1 VQEARVN
8 SLNFTAPRLGEAKIT
23 SPLKMST
30 KIGDNMANYVKDDEF
45 ILYNIDAKPG
55 KYTLEYTS
63 RDLLEKAGPREK
75 IFFSP
80 GHVHAGIVTC
90 GGLCPGLNNVIRSL
104 VRTLW
109 YSYGIHRISG
119 IRNGY
124 RGFLPQYGIPV
135 MPLDPDIVDDI
146 HTKGGTILGSS
157 RGSADIEAIC
167 DSIERM
173 NLNMLFTIGGDGT
186 QHGAYYIAEELE
198 RRNQKISIIGIPK
211 TIDNDLSFIQ
221 KSFGFETA
229 VSEAVAA
236 VSSAHTEAHDAINGI
251 GLVKVMGRESGFIA
265 ANTAMAINDVN
276 FVLIPEIDFDLEG
289 AKGLF
294 AALKRRLEL
303 RNHAVILV
311 AEGAGQHYVESE
323 EEKDLSGNKV
333 LGDIGL
339 FLKNAFR
346 EYFEKQRME
355 VNIKY
360 IDPSY
365 MIRSAPAN
373 PNDSIYCAR
382 LGTHAVHAA
391 MSGRTKTLISMV
403 NNTFVHLPIEIAI
416 NKRNT
421 VDPEGP
427 LWRDVIGATHQP
439 MLFKND

>member
-1 VQEARVN
+1 VG
-8 SLNFTAPRLGEAKIT
+8 SLDFSVPRLGEAKIL
-23 SPLKMST
+23 SPIKMST
-30 KIGDNMANYVKDDEF
+30 IAGDLIANYVRDDEF

-55 KYTLEYTS
+55 SYSYEYTAQ
-63 RDLLEKAGPREK
+63 DLLEKAGPREK
-75 IFFSP
+75 IYFSP

-90 GGLCPGLNNVIRSL
+90 GGLCPGLNNVIRAI

-109 YSYGIHRISG
+109 HSYGIHRISG

-124 RGFLPQYGIPV
+124 RGFLPEYGIPV

-157 RGSADIEAIC
+157 RGGSDVEAIC
-167 DSIERM
+167 DSLERM

-186 QHGAYYIAEELE
+186 QHGAFAIAEELE
-198 RRNQKISIIGIPK
+198 RRNLKIAVIGIPK

-229 VSEAVAA
+229 VSEAVYA

-265 ANTAMAINDVN
+265 ASTALANNEVN

-289 AKGLF
+289 SMGLL
-294 AALKRRLEL
+294 AAVEERLKR

-311 AEGAGQHYVESE
+311 AEGAGQRFLEESE
-323 EEKDLSGNKV
+323 TSDASGNRK
-333 LGDIGL
+333 LSDIGL
-339 FLKNAFR
+339 FLRQELKR
-346 EYFEKQRME
+346 YFAERKIE
-355 VNIKY
+355 ANIKY

-382 LGTHAVHAA
+382 LGTNAVHAA
-391 MSGRTKTLISMV
+391 MSGRTKTLISLV
-403 NNTFVHLPIEIAI
+403 NDIFVHLPIEIAI
-416 NKRNT
+416 NKRNA
-421 VDPEGP
+421 VDPEGS
-427 LWRDVIGATHQP
+427 LWRDVVGATHQP
-439 MLFKND
+439 AIMKNL

>member
-1 VQEARVN
+1 MDT
-8 SLNFTAPRLGEAKIT
+8 LNFTVPRLGEAKIS
-23 SPLKMST
+23 SPIKMST
-30 KIGDNMANYVKDDEF
+30 IAGDKIANYVRDDEF

-55 KYTLEYTS
+55 HFEQEY
-63 RDLLEKAGPREK
+63 RNEDLLEKAGPREK
-75 IFFSP
+75 IYFSP

-90 GGLCPGLNNVIRSL
+90 GGLCPGLNNVIRAI

-109 YSYGIHRISG
+109 HGYGIHRISG

-124 RGFLPQYGIPV
+124 RGFLPEYGIPV

-146 HTKGGTILGSS
+146 HQKGGTILGSS
-157 RGSADIEAIC
+157 RGGSDIDAIC

-186 QHGAYYIAEELE
+186 QHGALKIAEELE
-198 RRNQKISIIGIPK
+198 RRNLNIAVIGIPK

-229 VSEAVAA
+229 VSEAVSA

-265 ANTAMAINDVN
+265 AYTALAINDVN

-289 AKGLF
+289 ENGLF
-294 AALKRRLEL
+294 NIIRERLEK
-303 RNHAVILV
+303 RHHAVLLV
-311 AEGAGQHYVESE
+311 AEGAGQRYLDMTEK
-323 EEKDLSGNKV
+323 KDLSGNKR

-339 FLKNAFR
+339 YLK
-346 EYFEKQRME
+346 EELKSYFESIGTE

-391 MSGRTKTLISMV
+391 MAGRTKILISLV

-421 VDPEGP
+421 VDPEGS

-439 MLFKND
+439 AVMKN

>member
-1 VQEARVN
+1 
-8 SLNFTAPRLGEAKIT
+8 
-23 SPLKMST
+23 MST
-30 KIGDNMANYVKDDEF
+30 ISGDLMANYVRDDEF

-55 KYTLEYTS
+55 SYSYEYTAQ
-63 RDLLEKAGPREK
+63 DLLEKAGPREK
-75 IFFSP
+75 VYFSP

-90 GGLCPGLNNVIRSL
+90 GGLCPGLNNVIRAI

-109 YSYGIHRISG
+109 LSYGIQRISG

-124 RGFLPQYGIPV
+124 RGFLPEYGIPV

-157 RGSADIEAIC
+157 RGGSDVEAIC
-167 DSIERM
+167 DSLERM

-186 QHGAYYIAEELE
+186 QHGAFAIAEELE
-198 RRNQKISIIGIPK
+198 RRNLKIAVIGIPK

-229 VSEAVAA
+229 VSEAVSA

-265 ANTAMAINDVN
+265 ASTALANNEVN

-289 AKGLF
+289 GMGLL
-294 AALKRRLEL
+294 AAVEDRLKR

-311 AEGAGQHYVESE
+311 AEGAGQRFLGESE
-323 EEKDLSGNKV
+323 CSDASGNRK
-333 LGDIGL
+333 LSDIGL
-339 FLKNAFR
+339 FLRQELKR
-346 EYFEKQRME
+346 YFADRKME

-382 LGTHAVHAA
+382 LGTNAVHAA
-391 MSGRTKTLISMV
+391 MSGRTKTLISLV
-403 NNTFVHLPIEIAI
+403 NDTFVHLPIEIAI

-421 VDPEGP
+421 VDPEGS
-427 LWRDVIGATHQP
+427 LWRDVVGATHQP
-439 MLFKND
+439 SIMKNS